1 MRKHH
6 HKSFSIALYI
16 LLILSISLTVSETTL
31 AQDGVAT
38 RSSLPAEPLLSHA
51 SPTAATPPAAL
62 PALPVLEVIGV
73 SLDQSRPL
81 SLREAIEMAL
91 QNNPDI
97 EMARQTVR
105 AAEFTLTGTRGA
117 YDVRFSSSSFL
128 ERTKTPTTSVFTTGP
143 AGSSSVTDTGIAG
156 AARLEGLAPRFGGNY
171 AVEFS
176 SSRATTNNL
185 FSSFRTFYPTALT
198 LSLTQPILRNRRF
211 DITRRR
217 IEIARRN
224 VALTDQ
230 QFRQRA
236 INTIAAVQ
244 SSYWDVV
251 FALRNLQVQQETLKD
266 AREQLAHNRRQV
278 ANGVLAPIDVVS
290 VEAQVAR
297 LESEVYTALDTVA
310 QSQNALKNLIVPDEN
325 SPMWNEAILPTD
337 DVDLSAP
344 TIALPEAMAAAL
356 ANRPELQQVE
366 TERAINDIDRRYFRE
381 QTKPQVD
388 LVASYSLNGLAG
400 SQISGTAV
408 DPFTAS
414 LSNLQTRVSL
424 LSQGAGLAPLPAPS
438 VQTTPGVLVGG
449 YGQSLSN
456 LFLNRYNTARI
467 GVTVGVPIRNRTAK
481 AELGRAMVEGERIQT
496 QRRQLVQ
503 AIQVDVRNALQ
514 AVRTTEARLR
524 SAVATR
530 EASEKEYASERRKF
544 NAGRTGSSLFLVLE
558 RQTQLVVARGAEV
571 RAQTDLNKRLA
582 ELARAMGNTLRS
594 NSVIVSAR

>member
-6 HKSFSIALYI
+6 QHTSFSVTLYI
-16 LLILSISLTVSETTL
+16 LLILSICLIVTRTTL
-31 AQDGVAT
+31 AQDGVAA
-38 RSSLPAEPLLSHA
+38 RSSLPAVPSPSHA
-51 SPTAATPPAAL
+51 SAAL
-62 PALPVLEVIGV
+62 PALPVLEVVGV
-73 SLDQSRPL
+73 SLEQSRPL

-128 ERTKTPTTSVFTTGP
+128 ERTETPTTSFFTAGP
-143 AGSSSVTDTGIAG
+143 AGSSSVTDMGIAG

-185 FSSFRTFYPTALT
+185 FSSFGTFYPTALT
-198 LSLTQPILRNRRF
+198 FSLTQPILRGRRF
-211 DITRRR
+211 DNTRRR

-224 VALTDQ
+224 LALTDQ

-266 AREQLAHNRRQV
+266 ARTQLAHNQRQV

-366 TERAINDIDRRYFRE
+366 TERAINDIDRRYYRE

-388 LVASYSLNGLAG
+388 FVASYSLNGLAG

-408 DPFTAS
+408 NPFTTS
-414 LSNLQTRVSL
+414 LSNLQTRVSV

-449 YGQSLSN
+449 YAQSLSN
-456 LFLNRYNTARI
+456 LLQNRYNTARV
-467 GVTVGVPIRNRTAK
+467 GVTVGVPFRNRTAK
-481 AELGRAMVEGERIQT
+481 AELGRAIVEGERIQT

-524 SAVATR
+524 SAVESR

-544 NAGRTGSSLFLVLE
+544 NVGRTGSSSFLVLE

-582 ELARAMGNTLRS
+582 ELERAMGNTLRS